1 MDASK
6 ANQPPSSIPPSQPV
20 NPYSQDGVVV
30 SAVDLYARQGYE
42 GIPDNYIM
50 PVAGPRLSF
59 SFPAYGKERIESEA
73 PLDEKSD
80 RGSMSQR
87 NSDLLLSSNDGRPS
101 LETFR
106 AVYGN
111 QLTTTPPP
119 FINPQV
125 PVYGSM
131 DNLFAEPY
139 QGDAR
144 ASFNSRTQ
152 LVPIPVNASIE
163 NLLSLHESHSTDWGR
178 PSLNLPIG
186 DASLREKREGG
197 DAEITPDPAFFN
209 HFLQSGVT
217 TPPPHEEAPLPEG
230 RSSALSSGDPD
241 MTSLSFPQ
249 TFADRSSMAGRE
261 RLSAGS
267 GMRAGLRDDDDKRR
281 LKLERNR
288 ESARMSRKRRKDY
301 QRQLDS
307 NVEEIGRASCRERV

>member
-1 MDASK
+1 MSFRGFVLIRRDDPVWKRSAQFTGINS
-6 ANQPPSSIPPSQPV
+6 PPRISPP
-20 NPYSQDGVVV
+20 
-30 SAVDLYARQGYE
+30 
-42 GIPDNYIM
+42 
-50 PVAGPRLSF
+50 
-59 SFPAYGKERIESEA
+59 
-73 PLDEKSD
+73 
-80 RGSMSQR
+80 
-87 NSDLLLSSNDGRPS
+87 LLLSS
-101 LETFR
+101 
-106 AVYGN
+106 
-111 QLTTTPPP
+111 PPP

-209 HFLQSGVT
+209 HFLQSSVT

-241 MTSLSFPQ
+241 SVFPMHLPRSDVAELPADLRGSVGDGGERATERRQRDARRTARRRRQ
-249 TFADRSSMAGRE
+249 TPPQV
-261 RLSAGS
+261 
-267 GMRAGLRDDDDKRR
+267 GLRSLCDVDWSATGSRR
-281 LKLERNR
+281 
-288 ESARMSRKRRKDY
+288 
-301 QRQLDS
+301 
-307 NVEEIGRASCRERV
+307 G